1 MCSLLRFSVTGT
13 LAVLLVVILV
23 LWPSPSRFAEA
34 QQTANN
40 TLPQQT
46 LTVSVTGYFNQTNC
60 SNCDC
65 TSPSCQWI
73 DNYNCS
79 YAGLQDNI
87 QKWGYEIQGD
97 TYLCFTQ
104 SGCGFYGL
112 KNFTMTTNPTN
123 NTASKIAQFTHYNNL
138 IDGSYCQDS
147 NQPNCTYMPGNP
159 SSPPHQ
165 LQLTMIIT
173 SPELTQPFTI
183 VFPLHFIE
191 TVNFNYVSQCDP
203 AIQYTSTPCDD
214 RFYFDETLNLQ
225 SSFTVDDK
233 TFTLELAGFVN
244 PLLGNNVPI
253 RDLTT
258 EETKVTTVDVYA
270 RIISFCAPIDCGSL
284 GTPRGPPLCG
294 CECIVDQQF
303 CSNLYGPNWV
313 VNDQCG
319 CDCGL
324 NASSC
329 PPDLTFNPSS
339 CSCGCNLTDAECVA
353 LNPNWGLD
361 TNPDVCACGCNKQ
374 FILDCALQNQ
384 WFRPQGPNCT
394 CACYITDAQCE
405 ALYGPG
411 YTGDSSQCACVVAGG
426 GGGGLSSGAIAGIVI
441 GSVAAAVLLTALI
454 AGLAALLVFL
464 IRSGKMPG
472 IYGYR
477 LDPADFA
484 VAENSPMYQDA
495 WVVPGNVIGS
505 D

>member
-87 QKWGYEIQGD
+87 QKWGYASGGS
-97 TYLCFTQ
+97 YLCFVE
-104 SGCGFYGL
+104 SGSGFYGL
-112 KNFTMTTNPTN
+112 NNFNITTNPTN
-123 NTASKIAQFTHYNNL
+123 NTPSKIGQFTHYNNI
-138 IDGSYCQDS
+138 IDGSYCQ
-147 NQPNCTYMPGNP
+147 NNKQPNCTFQPGNP
-159 SSPPHQ
+159 ASPPHQ

-173 SPELTQPFTI
+173 SPQLAQPFTI

-191 TVNFNYVSQCDP
+191 TFNFNNVIYCDP
-203 AIQYTSTPCDD
+203 GIQYTQTPCDD
-214 RFYFDETLNLQ
+214 RFYFDETLNLE

-233 TFTLELAGFVN
+233 TFTLELAGFLN
-244 PLLGNNVPI
+244 PLIGSNVPI
-253 RDLTT
+253 RDVTT

-284 GTPRGPPLCG
+284 GVPRGPPQCG

-303 CSNLYGPNWV
+303 CTNTYGANWV
-313 VNDQCG
+313 VTDQCG
-319 CDCGL
+319 CACGL

-329 PPDLTFNPSS
+329 PPTLTFNPSS
-339 CSCGCNLTDAECVA
+339 CSCGCNLTDAECA
-353 LNPNWGLD
+353 AINPEWAVESD
-361 TNPDVCACGCNKQ
+361 TCACGCNKQ
-374 FILDCALQNQ
+374 FVWDCALQNQ
-384 WFRPQGPNCT
+384 WFKPQGPNCT
-394 CACYITDAQCE
+394 CACEITDAQCE
-405 ALYGPG
+405 ALYGVG
-411 YTGDSSQCACVVAGG
+411 YTGDSSQCACVIAGG
-426 GGGGLSSGAIAGIVI
+426 GGGGLSGGAIAGIVI
-441 GSVAAAVLLTALI
+441 GSLTAAALLTALI
-454 AGLAALLVFL
+454 GGLAALLVFL

-477 LDPADFA
+477 LDPADFSA
-484 VAENSPMYQDA
+484 AENSPMYKSA
-495 WVVPGNVIGS
+495 WVVPGNALGG